1 MSATGLA
8 VDGGRVAAMGTLSPL
23 PARAHVGVLVRDW
36 RRRRRLSQLELALD
50 AGISA
55 RHLSFVETGRAR
67 PSADMV
73 LRLAEQLEVPLRERN
88 HLLLAAG
95 HAPVYEERAL
105 DDPEMDPVL
114 GAIRLVLD
122 GHDPN
127 PAIAVDRGW
136 ALVAHN
142 RGAALLMEDLPP
154 DLLAPPVNVLRASLH
169 PEGLAPRIVNLGQ
182 WKDHVLGRLAREA
195 MVTGDP
201 ALRTLHE
208 ELAAYP
214 VPAGGSHGA
223 LGRDADVA
231 VPLRLRTPH
240 GELRFLTTVTTFG
253 TPADITVEEL
263 SIESFFPANA
273 HTAAVLRAASQEGA
287 TP

>member
-1 MSATGLA
+1 MA
-8 VDGGRVAAMGTLSPL
+8 TLSPL

-36 RRRRRLSQLELALD
+36 CRRRRLSQLELALD

-67 PSADMV
+67 PSAEMV
-73 LRLAEQLEVPLRERN
+73 LRLAEQLQVPLRERN

-95 HAPVYEERAL
+95 HAPVYEERPL
-105 DDPEMDPVL
+105 DAPEMDPVL

-127 PAIAVDRGW
+127 PAIAIDRGW

-142 RGAALLMEDLPP
+142 RGAALLMEGLPE
-154 DLLAPPVNVLRASLH
+154 DLLAPPLNVLRASLH
-169 PEGLAPRIVNLGQ
+169 PDGLAPRIANLRQ

-201 ALRTLHE
+201 ALRALHQ
-208 ELAAYP
+208 ELDAYP
-214 VPAGGSHGA
+214 APDGHHDPF
-223 LGRDADVA
+223 GRGADVA

-240 GELRFLTTVTTFG
+240 GELRFITTVTTFG

-263 SIESFFPANA
+263 SIESFFPADA
-273 HTAAVLRAASQEGA
+273 ATAAVLRAAAQAGA
-287 TP
+287 SPGAAA